1 MRARDVMTTDVVTVD
16 LDTSVREIARLLLAR
31 RISAVPVVAA
41 DGRLAGIVS
50 EGDLVRRPELG
61 TEARPSWWL
70 MLFAG
75 SEDLAQSYRKAHG
88 RRAADVMT
96 HDVVT
101 VAEDA
106 PVSEIAR
113 LLEERRFKRVPVI
126 RDGRVVGVVSRADL
140 VRGLAV
146 QRAPTAVPADDNAI
160 RERCLRSIRDTGLR
174 PPPRCQRD
182 RDRRRDPPLG
192 CGVHGGRARRAP
204 RRGGEHSRRT
214 GRGRAPRDRAGVVN
228 GGVRSFAP

>member
-70 MLFAG
+70 MLLAG

-113 LLEERRFKRVPVI
+113 LLEERRFSPGPCRVCARALRTTGATRALPG
-126 RDGRVVGVVSRADL
+126 RDLAGYGLSGGA
-140 VRGLAV
+140 GLAV
-146 QRAPTAVPADDNAI
+146 
-160 RERCLRSIRDTGLR
+160 L
-174 PPPRCQRD
+174 
-182 RDRRRDPPLG
+182 
-192 CGVHGGRARRAP
+192 
-204 RRGGEHSRRT
+204 
-214 GRGRAPRDRAGVVN
+214 
-228 GGVRSFAP
+228 